1 MGRDSKP
8 RLETCF
14 TALSDRTGAKRLSVL
29 EPTLIIPI
37 YGDFQV
43 CDLHLKIWGLEGE
56 FFHRIHYSMYCFPG
70 VVFILKPFEVEKEE
84 KILSVNLT
92 YLNH

>member
-8 RLETCF
+8 RIESYF
-14 TALSDRTGAKRLSVL
+14 TALSGRTGAKRLSVL
-29 EPTLIIPI
+29 EKTLIIPI

-43 CDLHLKIWGLEGE
+43 SDLHLKIWGLEGE
-56 FFHRIHYSMYCFPG
+56 FFHRIHYSMYCFPD

-84 KILSVNLT
+84 K
-92 YLNH
+92 Y